1 MSGLPRESGP
11 YRIRLRPVA
20 AALVA
25 MALLVAGSLGIDAV
39 GAQSIDDARAEAEA
53 LAADLA
59 STQDRLIELAEE
71 YNRATADLESA
82 TVQVAAARKQLEA
95 NQAVLDQ
102 TRAQLRDYALQ
113 AYVSGGGERELD
125 GFFGGDANTVDQR
138 LNYIKT
144 ASGNKKQLL
153 DDVAEA
159 SKRVDK
165 QLAQMQLAQKAAE
178 AEQARIDRAQAEAG
192 RLEAETAD
200 LLEQANGRLATL
212 VAEAEARRAAQE
224 REAALAAARAAQ
236 IQVQTPAASE
246 NASPTGSTGGGGG
259 SGVTTPP
266 PVVYVPPPGLR
277 AEAAIAV
284 QAAMSQIGVPYV
296 FGGASPSAGFDCSG
310 LMYWAYAQAGVSIS
324 RPADYQRDDAVRISY
339 EDLQPG
345 DLVFY
350 GEPPSHVGMYIGND
364 EIVNAPRTG
373 ELVGVKNMFYSSKP
387 MTYGR
392 IA

>member
-11 YRIRLRPVA
+11 FRFRLRPVA

-25 MALLVAGSLGIDAV
+25 MALLVAGSLGINAV

-59 STQDRLIELAEE
+59 STQERLIELAEE
-71 YNRATADLESA
+71 YNRATADLETA
-82 TVQVAAARKQLEA
+82 KVQVAAAQKQLEA
-95 NQAVLDQ
+95 NQAVLDR

-125 GFFGGDANTVDQR
+125 GFFGADANTVDQR

-144 ASGNKKQLL
+144 AAGNKKQLL

-159 SKRVDK
+159 SKRVDR

-192 RLEAETAD
+192 QLEAETAD

-212 VAEAEARRAAQE
+212 VAEAEARREAQE

-236 IQVQTPAASE
+236 IQVQVQSE
-246 NASPTGSTGGGGG
+246 NTTSAGSSGGG
-259 SGVTTPP
+259 SGSGGTTPPP
-266 PVVYVPPPGLR
+266 PVVYTPPPGLR

-324 RPADYQRDDAVRISY
+324 RPADYQRDDSVRISY

-373 ELVGVKNMFYSSKP
+373 EVVSVKNMFYSSKP

-392 IA
+392 IV

>member
-95 NQAVLDQ
+95 NQAVLDR

>member
-1 MSGLPRESGP
+1 MRLLSREP
-11 YRIRLRPVA
+11 AHPTTRLRSVVFAVA
-20 AALVA
+20 AVLGLVTA
-25 MALLVAGSLGIDAV
+25 TVGVTDV

-53 LAADLA
+53 LSADLEQ
-59 STQDRLIELAEE
+59 TRERLIELAEE
-71 YNRATADLESA
+71 YNRSTADLETA
-82 TVQVAAARKQLEA
+82 QEQIDGARRQLAA

-144 ASGNKKQLL
+144 AAGNRKQLI

-159 SKRVDK
+159 SKRVDR
-165 QLAQMQLAQKAAE
+165 QLDQLKVAQKAAE
-178 AEQARIDRAQAEAG
+178 AEQARIDAARSEATK
-192 RLEAETAD
+192 LEGETAI
-200 LLEQANGRLATL
+200 LLDRANGRLATL
-212 VAEAEARRAAQE
+212 VAEAEARRAEEARQ
-224 REAALAAARAAQ
+224 AALAAARLAQ
-236 IQVQTPAASE
+236 SETTPSGG
-246 NASPTGSTGGGGG
+246 SSGSGSTGGGGG
-259 SGVTTPP
+259 TVRP
-266 PVVYVPPPGLR
+266 PVIYTPPPGLR

-284 QAAMSQIGVPYV
+284 QAAMSQLGVPYV
-296 FGGASPSAGFDCSG
+296 WGGSSPSVGFDCSG
-310 LMYWAYAQAGVSIS
+310 LMYWAYAQAGVRIS
-324 RPADYQRDDAVRISY
+324 RPADYQRDDAVRIGY

-350 GEPPSHVGMYIGND
+350 GEPPSHVGMYVGND
-364 EIVNAPRTG
+364 QIINAPQTG
-373 ELVGVKNMFYSSKP
+373 DVVSIKNMFYSSKP